1 MCVCVSQKE
10 QKNWGRGKKRRGGE
24 KLKKLKN
31 HLRVLRERPP
41 DVPAHG
47 VVRVISG
54 RERRRYQPVVLPR
67 FCVLGG
73 EGPVASV
80 DGVEDALRERLR
92 LFRLLRLFRPLVRR
106 LCRGVP
112 AALLPQP
119 RRGRGRVKVA
129 GALDHLPGVSRRRLV
144 FHGERGSGSGSDGA
158 RRRGR
163 RRCDVLFFHPPQE
176 LPLGPLLPLLAF
188 FPLFF
193 FYFLIF
199 LSIEIGSSRRAL
211 LSLGAAP
218 CSFSSPSPSL
228 SAFLLGAL
236 AGRGGPPRDDGAEQ
250 RVVLED
256 RDPHPRA
263 ELLLVV
269 LEELGA
275 DLVRFFYSLFPPS
288 R

>member
-1 MCVCVSQKE
+1 LCVCVSQKE

-163 RRCDVLFFHPPQE
+163 RRCDVLFFRRRNSRSAP
-176 LPLGPLLPLLAF
+176 
-188 FPLFF
+188 
-193 FYFLIF
+193 
-199 LSIEIGSSRRAL
+199 SSRSSRSFPSSSSTSSSSFPSRL
-211 LSLGAAP
+211 EAAGEP
-218 CSFSSPSPSL
+218 SSPWAPLRAPS
-228 SAFLLGAL
+228 A
-236 AGRGGPPRDDGAEQ
+236 PP
-250 RVVLED
+250 
-256 RDPHPRA
+256 P
-263 ELLLVV
+263 
-269 LEELGA
+269 
-275 DLVRFFYSLFPPS
+275 PPS
-288 R
+288 PPSSSVPSPAEEGRRATTEPNRESSSRTATHIRERSSCSSSSKSSGPT